1 MALREKLFAAAAP
14 YRLPGVQK
22 RYQLLGLDVRS
33 EVSLPLT
40 PARPTGPAADLDIR
54 RFSIDD
60 CPPPDGP
67 EIASFSC
74 PIHAVDMRVNR
85 GPSGA
90 WIWFR
95 ALGTCHIWPD
105 LRHADFYVE
114 AGADE
119 KALGMAIAG
128 PVAVFV
134 LNQLGRP
141 SLHASGV
148 VLDGVAALF
157 LGPGGRGKSTMA
169 AAFLRAGSTVLGDDI
184 VPIQLVDGTVR
195 AAPSVPFMKLHQ
207 HTAELGLG
215 IREELPEL
223 MALCAKRMLPL
234 GLDAIASAA
243 VPIRRLYVLNRYEPT
258 PAGTRAVGI
267 EPLGPR
273 DGMSALLAQTAFRR
287 SMLPHEE
294 APLLPLFV
302 TLLKQAPVRLLSFP
316 HGFEYLESLL
326 ERVGADVRQDQ

>member
-1 MALREKLFAAAAP
+1 MALREAVFAAAP
-14 YRLPGVQK
+14 YRLPGAQK
-22 RYQLLGLDVRS
+22 RYRLLGLDVRS
-33 EVSLPLT
+33 ELSLPLT

-54 RFSIDD
+54 RLSADD

-67 EIASFSC
+67 EIASIGC

-95 ALGTCHIWPD
+95 ALGACHIWPD

-114 AGADE
+114 DGADE

-128 PVAVFV
+128 PVVVYV

-148 VLDGVAALF
+148 VLDGAAALF
-157 LGPGGRGKSTMA
+157 LGPGGGGKSTMA
-169 AAFLRAGSTVLGDDI
+169 AAFLRAGATVLGDDI
-184 VPIQLVDGTVR
+184 VPIRLVDGTVR
-195 AAPSVPFMKLHQ
+195 AAPSVPFMKVHQ
-207 HTAELGLG
+207 NTAELGLG
-215 IREELPEL
+215 IQEELPEL
-223 MALCAKRMLPL
+223 MALCDKRMLPL
-234 GLDAIASAA
+234 AYHAIAPAA
-243 VPIRRLYVLNRYEPT
+243 PIRRLYVLNRYQPG

-287 SMLPHEE
+287 SMLPREE

-302 TLLKQAPVRLLSFP
+302 TLLQQAPVRLLSFP
-316 HGFEYLESLL
+316 HGFEYQASVL
-326 ERVGADVRQDQ
+326 ERVAADVELAG